1 MQFTIAHETT
11 YRYAEPIHE
20 SYTICHLQPLSDL
33 DQYCTRFELS
43 VIPRTRVF
51 SYADRFGNF
60 VQHFSVIPEH
70 PLLSIAARSTVVTAR
85 PQDPQ
90 APSGAPR
97 KALLADPQLRLLY
110 DFLSPSPLVEFGR
123 NLRALSDE
131 IGEAES
137 DVVAWYLCA
146 GKYIKDNFA
155 YIKRATTVH
164 TTVDESVRLRA
175 GVCQDFAHVLIALCR
190 LNGIPARYV
199 SGYIF
204 SGQGDSVLGAEA
216 SHAWC
221 EAYLPEIGWFGYDP
235 TNGKIINEYFV
246 KIAIGRDY
254 RDVSPVRGVYK
265 GLAKSTMSVNVAMDE
280 LYDVDRERALARAFA
295 EQQQQQQQ

>member
-1 MQFTIAHETT
+1 MQFTILHQTM
-11 YRYAEPIHE
+11 YRYQEPIHE
-20 SYTICHLQPLSDL
+20 GYTVCHLQPTSDQ
-33 DQYCTRFELS
+33 DQYCTRFELGI
-43 VIPRTRVF
+43 VPRTRVF
-51 SYADRFGNF
+51 TYADRFGNF
-60 VQHFSVIPEH
+60 VHHFSMIPEH
-70 PLLSIAARSTVVTAR
+70 PVLAITARSTVVTAR
-85 PQDPQ
+85 PADP
-90 APSGAPR
+90 PTPEGTPR

-110 DFLSPSPLVEFGR
+110 DFLNPSPLVEFGR

-137 DVVAWYLCA
+137 DVVGWYQRA
-146 GKYIKDNFA
+146 GRFIKEHFV
-155 YIKRATTVH
+155 YTKRATTVH

-190 LNGIPARYV
+190 LNGIPARYA

-204 SGQGDSVLGAEA
+204 SGQPDSVLGAEA

-221 EAYLPEIGWFGYDP
+221 EAYVPEYGWLGYDP
-235 TNGKIINEYFV
+235 TNGKLINEYFV

-265 GLAKSTMSVNVAMDE
+265 GLTQSTMSVNVAMDE
-280 LYDVDRERALARAFA
+280 LYDPDRERAFIAT
-295 EQQQQQQQ
+295 QQQQQQQ